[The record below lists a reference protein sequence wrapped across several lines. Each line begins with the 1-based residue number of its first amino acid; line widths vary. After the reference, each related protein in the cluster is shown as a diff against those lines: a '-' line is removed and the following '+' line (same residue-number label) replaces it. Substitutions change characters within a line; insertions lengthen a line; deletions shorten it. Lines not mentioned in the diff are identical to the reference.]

1 MNFHQNF
8 HQKSFVPAALVPAA
22 FALAALVLPGCA
34 LFTEKEPPAPPEAP
48 ISDETLSF
56 DAKTLVSTDFANFV
70 PAKPPKQAEAELNA
84 LYEETGK
91 IILEKNLIESRIA
104 LALAENEKAHVSWQF
119 DKMQLDADRADRAAK
134 LTEELAGI
142 EEERVELERRFAL
155 ETARGN
161 AAIREKQ
168 QRLTALELESR
179 ELQNEIADES
189 LRAAAKV
196 AAADSRDRLAKVAP
210 AAVKSKYLKDPFV
223 DGTLYISDRRI
234 ALNGAIDEE
243 LAKSVCE
250 QIYFFNNQNAEYP
263 IFLVIDNS
271 PGGSVSAG
279 YQIQQAM
286 KSSKAPVYVVVKSF
300 AASMAAVIT
309 TTSERSF
316 CFENTQILH
325 HQISTG
331 VQGNLTVL
339 REGVAEGEKWYRRF
353 MSPVADKMGITL
365 EEFTRQMYA
374 HNSDGDWV
382 EIGPRAVEL
391 KWVDNIVTRVEESG
405 VIALSEKKNPQNGA
419 PAEQTDAQGR
429 RYVELPPLSNPFD
442 FWAIYDKNNYYR
454 AR

>member
-1 MNFHQNF
+1 MNFHQNL
-8 HQKSFVPAALVPAA
+8 HQKSSVPAVLVPAAL
-22 FALAALVLPGCA
+22 ALAAFVLPGCA

-56 DAKTLVSTDFANFV
+56 DVKTLVSTDFAKFV
-70 PAKPPKQAEAELNA
+70 PAQTPKQAEAELNS

-104 LALAENEKAHVSWQF
+104 LALAENEKAHISWQF
-119 DKMQLDADRADRAAK
+119 DKMQLDADRADRSAK
-134 LTEELAGI
+134 LAEEIAGI
-142 EEERVELERRFAL
+142 EEERLELERRLAL

-168 QRLTALELESR
+168 QRLNALELESR
-179 ELQNEIADES
+179 EFQSETADES
-189 LRAAAKV
+189 MRAAAKV
-196 AAADSRDRLAKVAP
+196 AAADGRDQLAKVAP
-210 AAVKSKYLKDPFV
+210 AAVNSKYLKDPFV
-223 DGTLYISDRRI
+223 DGTLYISDRRVS
-234 ALNGAIDEE
+234 LNGAIDEE

-250 QIYFFNNQNAEYP
+250 QIYFFSNQNADYP

-271 PGGSVSAG
+271 PGGSASAG

-309 TTSERSF
+309 TTAARSF

-331 VQGNLTVL
+331 IQGNLTVL

-353 MSPVADKMGITL
+353 MAPVADKMGITL

-382 EIGPRAVEL
+382 EVGPRAAEL
-391 KWVDNIVTRVEESG
+391 KWVDSVVTRIEETG
-405 VIALSEKKNPQNGA
+405 VIALSEKKSEKKPA
-419 PAEQTDAQGR
+419 PAEQIDTQGR

-454 AR
+454 TR